1 MGVADVEDYPRTLA
15 SLESRCSQ
23 EGDCLDYLFALR
35 WPDGFCCPNCTN
47 GRAWRSSRGLW
58 LCSGCHRQ
66 VSVLAGT
73 VFQDTH
79 LPMRTW
85 FRAMWY
91 ITSQKNGVSALGLQR
106 VLGLGSYRT
115 AWLMLHKLRQAM
127 VRPGREKL
135 SGVVEVDETYWGSAE
150 SGGATGRKTLAEKP

>member
-1 MGVADVEDYPRTLA
+1 MSSDDFSPDSSDAVAWFDENVESVVERQQSLAPEKVNAWLDDVLPNQAALV
-15 SLESRCSQ
+15 
-23 EGDCLDYLFALR
+23 LDVGAG
-35 WPDGFCCPNCTN
+35 WGGTN
-47 GRAWRSSRGLW
+47 QFGEPSLW
-58 LCSGCHRQ
+58 LCSGCRRQ

-73 VFQDTH
+73 VFQDRH

-115 AWLMLHKLRQAM
+115 AWLMLHKLRQARAGEI
-127 VRPGREKL
+127 VWR
-135 SGVVEVDETYWGSAE
+135 A
-150 SGGATGRKTLAEKP
+150 

>member
-1 MGVADVEDYPRTLA
+1 MGQKGSVNGSVKAGQSTILLGMHLTPPWAWCKRVGVADVEDYPRTIA
-15 SLESRCSQ
+15 SLESRYPQ

-58 LCSGCHRQ
+58 LCSGCRRQ

-85 FRAMWY
+85 FRAMWC
-91 ITSQKNGVSALGLQR
+91 ITSQKNGMSALGLQ
-106 VLGLGSYRT
+106 
-115 AWLMLHKLRQAM
+115 
-127 VRPGREKL
+127 
-135 SGVVEVDETYWGSAE
+135 
-150 SGGATGRKTLAEKP
+150 

>member
-1 MGVADVEDYPRTLA
+1 MTKRADRHTTPPTPRSTGKSHCPSCSKRRMEGSSRRCWVGVADVEDYPRTIA
-15 SLESRCSQ
+15 SLESRYFQ
-23 EGDCLDYLFALR
+23 EGDCLEYLFGLR
-35 WPDGFCCPNCTN
+35 WPEGFCCPNCTN

-58 LCSGCHRQ
+58 LCAGCRRQ

-91 ITSQKNGVSALGLQR
+91 RSEEHTSELQSPVHLVCR
-106 VLGLGSYRT
+106 LL
-115 AWLMLHKLRQAM
+115 L
-127 VRPGREKL
+127 
-135 SGVVEVDETYWGSAE
+135 
-150 SGGATGRKTLAEKP
+150 

>member
-1 MGVADVEDYPRTLA
+1 MGVAEVEDYPRTIA
-15 SLESRCSQ
+15 SLESRYPQ

-35 WPDGFCCPNCTN
+35 WPDGFRCPNCTN

-58 LCSGCHRQ
+58 LCSGYRRQ

-85 FRAMWY
+85 FRA
-91 ITSQKNGVSALGLQR
+91 NEFVFRFNRRRSASRGKLF
-106 VLGLGSYRT
+106 YRL
-115 AWLMLHKLRQAM
+115 AQQAIN
-127 VRPGREKL
+127 
-135 SGVVEVDETYWGSAE
+135 AE
-150 SGGATGRKTLAEKP
+150 P